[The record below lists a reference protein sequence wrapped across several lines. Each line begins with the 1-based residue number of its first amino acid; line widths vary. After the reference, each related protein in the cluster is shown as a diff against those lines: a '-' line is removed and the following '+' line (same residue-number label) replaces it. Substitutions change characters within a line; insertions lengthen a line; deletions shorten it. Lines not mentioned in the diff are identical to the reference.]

1 MRTGVLVLAIGLG
14 MAMAAGQSIQ
24 TLKLDAIQPVY
35 LVSADF
41 NRDGFPDLA
50 VACHSSNNVVLF
62 ENTRAPC
69 TSFKEKVQW
78 VLEDS
83 PVALAVGYF
92 MDPVCSPTAP
102 ACFPYTSAF
111 PNLVAVTQYQPGVV
125 RFTPV
130 EAKAPFLKLVSGGPV
145 KVNSLPYTT
154 LTHLA
159 LADFNNDG
167 AIDIAVLDGISMKV
181 GIYAGDRVGLRPA
194 APAQGSVSGAPALIL
209 ELKGE
214 DANFLGASDFDRDGL
229 LDLAVAVDGYVYLFR
244 NESTATELKF
254 TLAGEVKLGKK
265 IKSFAI
271 ADFNRDGY
279 PDLAVVDP
287 EFSALTIVFNGGCW
301 KFERGQRFKF
311 DAGPVF
317 VVVADFDR
325 NGLPDLAVAEKDGDR
340 VSIVINELSELGK
353 ISRPDPC
360 TNTVNPPEHVD
371 IQSFRIL
378 KVIEVGKAPV
388 ALVVDDFD
396 LNGIT
401 DLAVALYGD
410 NAVQVIYNPLL
421 CQDCS
426 GEIPCSKPSGAGML
440 DVEPQKTGEPVKL
453 EAAPSAPEPMPAV
466 VVKELGSFDLA
477 LAGAEVLALSDLSAD
492 GKADLV
498 VAEKTGFLYLYQ
510 GLGDGSFVGKGDV
523 FVGFKADKIL
533 VADLDGNGLS
543 DILAVNWQTR
553 DAVICYFKGPFLIG
567 QSSFFS
573 VPLKA
578 KDVWAFQVNDSK
590 GVEIIWITGDKPL
603 VWSVLPHGGFV
614 ELPQVPPY
622 LASLAPLTSPLQAY
636 AALGPNE
643 IALVHYSSNPGEI
656 FVTLGQKD
664 VAEIR
669 IGTETRLKAIAVGDI
684 DGNGTQ
690 EVLTL
695 EEGAKV
701 RTWRMSAP

>member
-1 MRTGVLVLAIGLG
+1 MRTGVLVLAVGLLV
-14 MAMAAGQSIQ
+14 AMAAGQSIQ
-24 TLKLDAIQPVY
+24 TLKLDAVQPVY
-35 LVSADF
+35 LVSADL

-50 VACHSSNNVVLF
+50 VACHSSNSVVLF
-62 ENTRAPC
+62 ENTRSPC

-92 MDPVCSPTAP
+92 MDPVCSPAAP
-102 ACFPYTSAF
+102 TCFPYTSVF

-130 EAKAPFLKLVSGGPV
+130 EAKAPFLKLVSGGPI
-145 KVNSLPYTT
+145 KVNGLPYTT

-167 AIDIAVLDGISMKV
+167 AVDVAVLDGISMKV
-181 GIYAGDRVGLRPA
+181 GIYAGDRVSLRPA
-194 APAQGSVSGAPALIL
+194 VPAQGSVSGAPALIIG
-209 ELKGE
+209 LKGE
-214 DANFLGASDFDRDGL
+214 DANFLGVSDFDRDGFM
-229 LDLAVAVDGYVYLFR
+229 DLAVAVDGYVYLFR
-244 NESTATELKF
+244 NESTATEFKF

-279 PDLAVVDP
+279 ADFAVVDP
-287 EFSALTIVFNGGCW
+287 EFSALTIVFNRGCW
-301 KFERGQRFKF
+301 KFERGQRLKF

-317 VVVADFDR
+317 VVAADFDR
-325 NGLPDLAVAEKDGDR
+325 NGLPDLAVAEKDGNR
-340 VSIVINELSELGK
+340 VTIVINELSELGK
-353 ISRPDPC
+353 ITRPDPC
-360 TNTVNPPEHVD
+360 TNTVNPPELVD

-378 KVIEVGKAPV
+378 KVIDVGKAPV
-388 ALVVDDFD
+388 ALVADDFD

-421 CQDCS
+421 CPDCS
-426 GEIPCSKPSGAGML
+426 GRIPCSKPSGTGRL
-440 DVEPQKTGEPVKL
+440 EVEPQKTEEPVKL
-453 EAAPSAPEPMPAV
+453 EAVPPAPEPTPAV
-466 VVKELGSFDLA
+466 VVTEVGSFYLA
-477 LAGAEVLALSDLSAD
+477 LAGAEVLALGDLNAD

-498 VAEKTGFLYLYQ
+498 IAEKTGFLYLYE
-510 GLGDGSFVGKGDV
+510 GLGDGGFVAKGDV
-523 FVGFKADKIL
+523 FVGFKADKLL

-567 QSSFFS
+567 KSSFFS

-578 KDVWAFQVNDSK
+578 KDVWALQVNDSK
-590 GVEIIWITGDKPL
+590 GFEIVWITGEKPL
-603 VWSVLPHGGFV
+603 VWSVSPQGSFL
-614 ELPQVPPY
+614 ELAQIPSY
-622 LASLAPLTSPLQAY
+622 LASLTALTSPMQAY

-656 FVTLGQKD
+656 FVTVGQKHI
-664 VAEIR
+664 AEIR
-669 IGTETRLKAIAVGDI
+669 IGTETGLKALAVGDV
-684 DGNGTQ
+684 DGDGAL
-690 EVLTL
+690 EVITL

>member
-1 MRTGVLVLAIGLG
+1 MRTGVLVVAIGL
-14 MAMAAGQSIQ
+14 AVAIAAGQSIQ

-62 ENTRAPC
+62 ENTRSPC
-69 TSFKEKVQW
+69 TNFKEKIQW

-102 ACFPYTSAF
+102 TCFPFTSVF
-111 PNLVAVTQYQPGVV
+111 PNLVAVTQYQPGLV

-130 EAKAPFLKLVSGGPV
+130 EAKAPFMKLVSGGPI

-167 AIDIAVLDGISMKV
+167 AVDIAVLDGISMKV
-181 GIYAGDRVGLRPA
+181 GIYAGDRVSLRPA
-194 APAQGSVSGAPALIL
+194 APAQGSVSGAPALTVG
-209 ELKGE
+209 LKGE

-229 LDLAVAVDGYVYLFR
+229 VDLAVAVDGYLYLFR
-244 NESTATELKF
+244 NESTSTELKF
-254 TLAGEVKLGKK
+254 TLAAEVKLGKK

-287 EFSALTIVFNGGCW
+287 EFSALTLVFNRGCW
-301 KFERGQRFKF
+301 KFERGQRLKF
-311 DAGPVF
+311 DAAPVF
-317 VVVADFDR
+317 VVAVDFDR
-325 NGLPDLAVAEKDGDR
+325 NGLPDLVVAEKDGNR
-340 VSIVINELSELGK
+340 ITLVINELAELGK

-360 TNTVNPPEHVD
+360 TNTVNPPELIDV
-371 IQSFRIL
+371 QSFRIL

-388 ALVVDDFD
+388 ALVADDFD
-396 LNGIT
+396 LNGII
-401 DLAVALYGD
+401 DVAVALYGD

-421 CQDCS
+421 CPDCS
-426 GEIPCSKPSGAGML
+426 GKIPCSKPSGAGML
-440 DVEPQKTGEPVKL
+440 DTEPQKTGEPVKL
-453 EAAPSAPEPMPAV
+453 EAAPPAPEPPLAV
-466 VVKELGSFDLA
+466 VSKEASSFELG
-477 LAGAEVLALSDLSAD
+477 LAGVEVLALGDLNAD

-498 VAEKTGFLYLYQ
+498 VAEKTGLLHLYQ
-510 GLGDGSFVGKGDV
+510 GLGDGSFVAKGDV
-523 FVGFKADKIL
+523 FVGFKADKLL

-567 QSSFFS
+567 KSSFFS

-578 KDVWAFQVNDSK
+578 KDVWALQVNDSK

-603 VWSVLPHGGFV
+603 VWSVSPQGSFV
-614 ELPQVPPY
+614 ELAQVPSY
-622 LASLAPLTSPLQAY
+622 LASLAPLTSPVQAY

-656 FVTLGQKD
+656 FVTLGQRH
-664 VAEIR
+664 VAEIH
-669 IGTETRLKAIAVGDI
+669 IGKETGLKAIAVGDV
-684 DGNGTQ
+684 DGNGTL

-695 EEGAKV
+695 EEGTKV